1 MTLENNAISTLNN
14 NGNNYLSSNLPQL
27 EQFLEDSQIL
37 LYGSSDTINGIITRG
52 THEKMGELK
61 ILNQEQLVEIAKNN
75 EEIDRATTALG
86 RSQSSYMNYLM
97 TVSGFTPIRN
107 LHQLLCE
114 IESRR
119 SALRENIFKQ
129 KKQVIELKQKEE
141 KFNKL
146 LKEYKDIED
155 YLSTLDESEYTI
167 TLGEVVTKEKRKK
180 VMLKETFDELKYEI
194 PKLRVEIEEAQA
206 NLADSRLYVEGAL
219 KTMLQH
225 QKAYNAIQKHHNLE
239 NWDELDYEKEEA
251 RYHVTT
257 AFAQALEDVCS
268 RGGTIDKGDLIYM
281 RQIGIHPLVATM
293 ELQKHMNKVTELIN
307 GDVKFGLT
315 NDHCEMMIDFLNEMA
330 DKYADSCQKL
340 LKNKGLVDGYIDP
353 SSAFQD
359 RNQDLLENSDK

>member
-1 MTLENNAISTLNN
+1 MTFENSAISTLNN
-14 NGNNYLSSNLPQL
+14 NNNYLSSNLPQL

-37 LYGSSDTINGIITRG
+37 LYGSSDTINSIITRG

-97 TVSGFTPIRN
+97 TVSAFTPIRN

-155 YLSTLDESEYTI
+155 YLVTLNEEDYTI
-167 TLGEVVTKEKRKK
+167 KLGSVTTKEQRKN
-180 VMLKETFDELKYEI
+180 VILKERFDELKYDI

-225 QKAYNAIQKHHNLE
+225 QKAYNTILKNHNLE
-239 NWDELDYEKEEA
+239 GWDELDYEREEA

-268 RGGTIDKGDLIYM
+268 RGGSIDKGDLIYM
-281 RQIGIHPLVATM
+281 RQIGIHPIVATM
-293 ELQKHMNKVTELIN
+293 ELQKHMKKVSDLVN
-307 GDVKFGLT
+307 GDIKLNLT
-315 NDHCEMMIDFLNEMA
+315 NDHCELMIEFLNEMA
-330 DKYADSCQKL
+330 DKYAGSCKKL
-340 LKNKGLVDGYIDP
+340 LKNKGLEDGYIDD
-353 SSAFQD
+353 SSTFKD
-359 RNQDLLENSDK
+359 RNKS

>member
-1 MTLENNAISTLNN
+1 MTMEDNAISTINN
-14 NGNNYLSSNLPQL
+14 TNNNYLSSNLPQL

-180 VMLKETFDELKYEI
+180 VMLK
-194 PKLRVEIEEAQA
+194 
-206 NLADSRLYVEGAL
+206 
-219 KTMLQH
+219 
-225 QKAYNAIQKHHNLE
+225 
-239 NWDELDYEKEEA
+239 
-251 RYHVTT
+251 
-257 AFAQALEDVCS
+257 
-268 RGGTIDKGDLIYM
+268 
-281 RQIGIHPLVATM
+281 
-293 ELQKHMNKVTELIN
+293 
-307 GDVKFGLT
+307 
-315 NDHCEMMIDFLNEMA
+315 
-330 DKYADSCQKL
+330 
-340 LKNKGLVDGYIDP
+340 
-353 SSAFQD
+353 
-359 RNQDLLENSDK
+359 